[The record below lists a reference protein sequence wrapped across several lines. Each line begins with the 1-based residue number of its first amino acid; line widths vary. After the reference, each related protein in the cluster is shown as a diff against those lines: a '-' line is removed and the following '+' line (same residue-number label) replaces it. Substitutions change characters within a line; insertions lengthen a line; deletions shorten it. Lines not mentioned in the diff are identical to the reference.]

1 MPNGSGMMAD
11 RLYRWLKTHLNR
23 SEVLLLLALFV
34 PTALVL
40 CFGSLADEM
49 LEGDTMRFDKGI
61 LLALRSPTDTADPI
75 GPRWVETM
83 FTDITSLGST
93 TVLAFITLA
102 AVVYLLLARKRGS
115 AWLVLAAVSGGTLI
129 STVLKNLFD
138 RPRPDFVAHIV
149 ETTTASFPSG
159 HAMLSAVTYLTL
171 GVLLARVESSYRLR
185 LFIMGLALLC
195 TVAVGFSRVYLGVHY
210 PTDVLAGWAL
220 GAAWAMLCWV
230 VALWLQRRG
239 SLKGDR
245 K

>member
-1 MPNGSGMMAD
+1 MAT
-11 RLYRWLKTHLNR
+11 RMHRWLKTHLNR
-23 SEVLLLLALFV
+23 SEVFLLLALFV

-49 LEGDTMRFDKGI
+49 LEGDTLRFDKSV
-61 LLALRSPTDTADPI
+61 LLALRSPTDSADPI
-75 GPRWVETM
+75 GPRWLETM

-102 AVVYLLLARKRGS
+102 AIVHLLLVRKRGS
-115 AWLVLAAVSGGTLI
+115 ALLVFVAVSGGTLI
-129 STVLKNLFD
+129 STVLKNMFD

-149 ETTTASFPSG
+149 EATSASFPSG

-171 GVLLARVESSYRLR
+171 GVLLARVETSYRLR
-185 LFIMGLALLC
+185 LFILGLAMLC
-195 TVAVGFSRVYLGVHY
+195 TVGVGFSRVYLGVHY

-220 GAAWAMLCWV
+220 GAAWAMLCWIA
-230 VALWLQRRG
+230 ALWLQQRG